1 MPLAIVTLS
10 FVGTTSFFLLSAS
23 ARVAVDPAV
32 KVDAADGKGE
42 LAVEAFVVVSADLA
56 AAAIRARN
64 GRAGVGSSILEPGRV
79 GHLNYVTEDRAGHWR
94 AVLRIT

>member
-1 MPLAIVTLS
+1 MATIVVLGS
-10 FVGTTSFFLLSAS
+10 IGDPADDI
-23 ARVAVDPAV
+23 VAVDPAV